1 MKVESTGAGQVD
13 AAEPADPADPA
24 VVTDSRSDYPSVG
37 AANYGVA
44 LLFLAYVLSFLDRN
58 ILSLLVGPIKAQFG
72 ITDFQY
78 SLLAGAAF
86 ALVYSFASFPLGRI
100 ADHYSRKLLVAGSV
114 AFWSLATAAGGL
126 ANSVTSLF
134 ASRMA
139 VGAGEAGLAPPAYSI
154 ITDSFRP
161 AHFGYAMSFYKTGV
175 RVGGGFALVVG
186 GLLIDYYTRLGPI
199 DLPVIG
205 TLQPWQA
212 TLVTVGLPGVLLA
225 ALLLTMVEPRRKEL
239 AVSRSG
245 RERLPVG
252 VFVRFIWERRRV
264 YLPLFIGSSMLSMA
278 GYGSSAWYPEFLIRN
293 YGLSPSVAGTSYGTT
308 VIVTGIVGIMVAP
321 WIANRLAA
329 RGYTDAYVRTLLATT
344 IIATPPSVL
353 APLAGSA
360 VLTLLI
366 LIPGMIFSGAYL
378 GVMAA
383 AFQPI
388 TPNQMRGQ
396 ATAFYI
402 FLTSFIGMTFGTSAL
417 AAFTDFLFQDDG
429 KVHYSLATMQAIFKP
444 AGAILFWY
452 CLSAYRKAMEEAGKW
467 EVD

>member
-1 MKVESTGAGQVD
+1 MTVETRAPGDVGTAEQSAG
-13 AAEPADPADPA
+13 
-24 VVTDSRSDYPSVG
+24 YPSLG
-37 AANYGVA
+37 AANYGVV

-58 ILSLLVGPIKAQFG
+58 ILSLLVGPIREQFG

-86 ALVYSFASFPLGRI
+86 ALVYSFASFPLGRL
-100 ADHYSRKLLVAGSV
+100 ADHYSRRLIVAASV

-126 ANSVTSLF
+126 ANSVTQLF
-134 ASRMA
+134 VSRMA

-154 ITDSFRP
+154 ITDSYRP

-175 RVGGGFALVVG
+175 RVGGGFALVIG
-186 GLLIDYYTRLGPI
+186 GLLIDYYTRIGPLEI
-199 DLPVIG
+199 PLIG

-225 ALLLTMVEPRRKEL
+225 LLLLTMVEPRRKEL

-245 RERLPVG
+245 RERLPVRE
-252 VFVRFIWERRRV
+252 FVRFIWQRKRC
-264 YLPLFIGSSMLSMA
+264 YLPLFIGSSMLAMA
-278 GYGSSAWYPEFLIRN
+278 GYGSSAWYPEFLVRN
-293 YGLSPSVAGTSYGTT
+293 YGLSRGEAGTSYGT
-308 VIVTGIVGIMVAP
+308 ISIITGVVGIMVAP

-329 RGYTDAYVRTLLATT
+329 RGYRDAYVRTLLATT
-344 IIATPPSVL
+344 LIATLPSIA
-353 APLAGSA
+353 APLVGSA
-360 VLTLLI
+360 TMTLL
-366 LIPGMIFSGAYL
+366 LLVPAMIFSGAYL

-402 FLTSFIGMTFGTSAL
+402 FLTSFIGMAFGTSTL

-444 AGAILFWY
+444 AGALLFWY
-452 CLSAYRKAMEEAGKW
+452 CLSAYRKAMEEAGTW

>member
-13 AAEPADPADPA
+13 AAEPADFAA
-24 VVTDSRSDYPSVG
+24 VSDSRPEYPSVG
-37 AANYGVA
+37 AANYGVV

-58 ILSLLVGPIKAQFG
+58 ILSLLVGPIREQFG

-86 ALVYSFASFPLGRI
+86 ALVYSFASFPMGRL
-100 ADHYSRKLLVAGSV
+100 ADHYSRRLIVAASV

-126 ANSVTSLF
+126 ANSVTQLF

-175 RVGGGFALVVG
+175 RVGGGLSLVIG
-186 GLLIDYYTRLGPI
+186 GLLIDYYTRIGPI
-199 DLPVIG
+199 DVPVIG

-225 ALLLTMVEPRRKEL
+225 LLLLTMVEPKRKEL

-245 RERLPVG
+245 RERLPVRE
-252 VFVRFIWERRRV
+252 FVRFIWERRRC
-264 YLPLFIGSSMLSMA
+264 YLPLFIGSSMLAMA

-293 YGLSPSVAGTSYGTT
+293 YGLSRGAAGTSYGT
-308 VIVTGIVGIMVAP
+308 ISIITGVVGIMVAP

-329 RGYTDAYVRTLLATT
+329 RGYRDAYVRTLLATT
-344 IIATPPSVL
+344 LIATPPSVL
-353 APLAGSA
+353 APLLGSA
-360 VLTLLI
+360 TLTLLV

-402 FLTSFIGMTFGTSAL
+402 FLTSFIGMAFGTSTL

-444 AGAILFWY
+444 AGALLFWY